1 MDLLNM
7 LMSTMNSSSARSA
20 LAGKTGASTD
30 QISSLIKNALPTL
43 LSGMT
48 KNASSQEGAQSL
60 FKALG
65 QHTSTKSM
73 ADQITEADEADGAK
87 IIGHILGGDQS
98 NVVGALAK
106 ESKMDEGQVTKA
118 LGSMAPALLSGL
130 SAATNNAGKKDD
142 KGGFDLSGLLG
153 MFGGGDDADDNA
165 SSGGGIGSLLGSLFG
180 GGKDDK
186 EEDASGNSLL
196 STLTSLLG

>member
-30 QISSLIKNALPTL
+30 QISSLIQSALPAL

-48 KNASSQEGAQSL
+48 KNASSPDGAQSL

-73 ADQITEADEADGAK
+73 ADQITDADEADGAK
-87 IIGHILGGDQS
+87 IIGHILGGSQKD
-98 NVVGALAK
+98 VVGALAK
-106 ESKMDEGQVTKA
+106 ESKMEESQVTKA

-130 SAATNNAGKKDD
+130 SAATNNAGQKDD
-142 KGGFDLSGLLG
+142 KGGFDLSSLMG
-153 MFGGGDDADDNA
+153 MFGGGDDSDSIA

-186 EEDASGNSLL
+186 EEDASGNALL
-196 STLTSLLG
+196 STLTSLLK